1 MATGRLS
8 KILAAFALLCIYATE
23 AVPTSSPIVDLG
35 YATYEGILVQDTQTN
50 QTNINF
56 LGVRYAASPTG
67 ISPEVCPSNLS
78 ELIVHFY
85 KHLGNLRFRAAQIPA
100 FTPGVQMANAQP
112 AMCLQAGAGAAAATP
127 LRSPAT
133 SDIISR
139 ATESLAPSEDCL
151 FLKYV
156 HFSVTLSL
164 TERYIFA

>member
-1 MATGRLS
+1 MS
-8 KILAAFALLCIYATE
+8 
-23 AVPTSSPIVDLG
+23 DH
-35 YATYEGILVQDTQTN
+35 
-50 QTNINF
+50 
-56 LGVRYAASPTG
+56 
-67 ISPEVCPSNLS
+67 LS